1 MYIYSYKSFLV
12 DPSSF
17 FLGGWSS
24 TELPGLGAFFY
35 IILDSKSRM
44 FPATYRRFARIA
56 RTIGSSQELR
66 GEIQVAGEGGVV

>member
-1 MYIYSYKSFLV
+1 MYISPCLV

-24 TELPGLGAFFY
+24 TELPGLGALFY

-44 FPATYRRFARIA
+44 FPAKYRRFTRIA

-66 GEIQVAGEGGVV
+66 GGGNLSSWWRWSRM